1 MPYVDLKD
9 AKIYYEVYGDGTP
22 FLFIS
27 ETACDGAVWKF
38 HQVPEFSRDH
48 RVIIFDYR
56 GTGLSGKP
64 SVKYTTNMFVD
75 DIVALLDHL
84 GAEQVIVCGH
94 SMGGRVALTL
104 SATPPRYSTYCNIN
118 CFRLNP

>member
-1 MPYVDLKD
+1 MYLDLKD
-9 AKIYYEVYGDGTP
+9 IKLYYEAYGEGPP

-27 ETACDGAVWKF
+27 ETACDGAVWRLY
-38 HQVPEFSRDH
+38 QVPDFSRDH

-64 SVKYTTNMFVD
+64 SVKYTTNIFVD

-84 GAEQVIVCGH
+84 GVEQVIVCGH
-94 SMGGRVALTL
+94 SM
-104 SATPPRYSTYCNIN
+104 
-118 CFRLNP
+118 